1 MLMPL
6 WGARIADASSH
17 GARSERLAHSLS
29 TQGGLMRGNL
39 HTLAALLLLA
49 GCAQLPPNP
58 ADLQAKRFEP
68 VPDKAVIYVVRQPM
82 DSREPGGLMLE
93 NGEQVTTLRGT
104 YWRWEVAP
112 GRHRIMNF
120 GPGHASVELDTEPG
134 RIYFV
139 RHTVIGTPRTG
150 PLITALAPISE
161 EQGRRLVASSEL
173 IR

>member
-1 MLMPL
+1 
-6 WGARIADASSH
+6 
-17 GARSERLAHSLS
+17 
-29 TQGGLMRGNL
+29 MR
-39 HTLAALLLLA
+39 HTLWVLSMAAL
-49 GCAQLPPNP
+49 CSSCVQLPPSP
-58 ADLQAKRFEP
+58 ADIQAKRFEP
-68 VPDKAVIYVVRQPM
+68 IPDKAVIYVVRQPM

-120 GPGHASVELDTEPG
+120 GPGHATLELDTQPG

-161 EQGRRLVASSEL
+161 EQGRRLVTSSEL